1 MAIVANILPGV
12 RAVAVYNLYTSEWAK
27 VSINARDH
35 SGKNNKESRGCIKT
49 DENLTVIGI

>member
-27 VSINARDH
+27 VSNNARDH

-49 DENLTVIGI
+49 DEN